1 VDRTRARANIKSGLL
16 VATGALFVFGLAF
29 YVAVLYLA

>member
-1 VDRTRARANIKSGLL
+1 VDRTRARDTIAAGLRY
-16 VATGALFVFGLAF
+16 GMIALFVFGLAF

>member
-1 VDRTRARANIKSGLL
+1 MDRTRARDTIAAGLRY
-16 VATGALFVFGLAF
+16 GMIALFVFGLAF

>member
-1 VDRTRARANIKSGLL
+1 VDRTRARATITSGLRY
-16 VATGALFVFGLAF
+16 ATIALFVFGLAF

>member
-1 VDRTRARANIKSGLL
+1 VDRTRARDTI
-16 VATGALFVFGLAF
+16 ATGLRYGMVALFVFGLAF